1 MTDDDLALLR
11 ETVRAAFDDLSPMT
25 EVRRLMDTESGWDRA
40 VWTRLC
46 REIGVAGLAVPE
58 SYGGTGGS
66 AVELGIVFEEAGR
79 SLLAAPLFATAG
91 LAVPLLLALDDTDA
105 LGYLPEICAGSI
117 VATVAT
123 GDVTVSGDR
132 LTGEAGYVIDGASA
146 DLVLVPVDG
155 RAVFAVPGTAAGLR
169 RTPLVTLDPT
179 RKQARLTF
187 DDVAAQRIGDANAGP
202 AIRHALDIARALLAN
217 EQSGGAAHCLTATVD
232 YAKSRVQFGRPIGSF
247 QAVKQHAADLLIQV
261 ESARSAAIT
270 AAQAAAGLP
279 EAPELAVAAAVAQAY
294 CSEASVRV
302 AADTIQ
308 LHGGIGFT
316 WEHDAH
322 LYFKRAWTSRELLG
336 RPEDH
341 LEALAVLATEGTL

>member
-1 MTDDDLALLR
+1 MSDDDLALLR
-11 ETVRAAFDDLSPMT
+11 ETVRAAFDDLSPMP
-25 EVRRLMDTESGWDRA
+25 EVRRLMDTGSGWDRA

-46 REIGVAGLAVPE
+46 REIGIAGLAVPE

-79 SLLAAPLFATAG
+79 SLLAAPLFATVG
-91 LAVPLLLALDDTDA
+91 LAVPLLLALDDADA
-105 LGYLPEICAGSI
+105 LGYLPEICAGSV

-123 GDVTVSGDR
+123 GDVAVSGDR

-146 DLVLVPVDG
+146 DLVLVAANG
-155 RAVFAVPGTAAGLR
+155 HAVFAVDGAAPGLR

-187 DDVAAQRIGDANAGP
+187 EDVPAQRIGAANAEP
-202 AIRHALDIARALLAN
+202 AIRHALDVARALLAN
-217 EQSGGAAHCLTATVD
+217 EQAGGAARCLAATVD

-270 AAQAAAGLP
+270 AAQAVAGWADAPDLP
-279 EAPELAVAAAVAQAY
+279 VAAAVAQAY
-294 CSEASVRV
+294 CSEAFVRV
-302 AADTIQ
+302 AADMIQ

-341 LEALAVLATEGTL
+341 LEALAVLATEGSL